1 MNNISQKII
10 FQNLLIKK
18 ISLGHK
24 TPTILLIFIVA
35 FTLNIYSQ
43 GTRNELLF
51 DDNWKFFMGDA
62 KGAQKAS
69 FNDSSWRDID
79 VPHDWSIENLPSQK
93 PGEVVGPFSKNSP
106 GATATAYTLGGTAW
120 YRKTFTLSDN
130 EKFDKTTINFDGV
143 YMNCEV
149 WLNGILLGTQP
160 YGYTPFNFDITKIL
174 NIPGT
179 PNVIAVK
186 VKNEGKN
193 SRWYSG
199 SGIYR
204 HVWLVQKQALH
215 IEHDGVFINTESI
228 SANKA
233 VVKTVVTI
241 NNQTNKS
248 PNTKLNIKIMNPSGE
263 VVQQAE
269 MSVSTFSSNSLD
281 IIQNIEIK
289 NPQLWSIENPNLY
302 TASIELIADGI
313 ITDKALTTFGIR
325 TISFDAENGFLLNG
339 KSVLL
344 KGGCLHHD
352 NGFLGSATIDRAE
365 ERRVELMKAY
375 GFNAIRTAHNPP
387 SKQFLDACDR
397 NGILVINEAFDMWE
411 RPKNPQDYHL
421 YFKEWWK
428 KDLKSLIYRDRN
440 HPSVIMWSIGNEI
453 NERAESLGYEITK
466 KLVDEVHRLDFTR
479 PAISSICS
487 FWDHPR
493 QDWSTTAPAFAY
505 LDVSG
510 YNYMK
515 SQYEQDHIDFPKR
528 VMVGTESYAK
538 EAYDYWQHVKK
549 HPWVIGDFVWT
560 AMDYLGETGLGNA
573 RLDNDPDKG
582 FLRSWP
588 WFNGFSG
595 DIDICGFKKPQLLYR
610 DVIWDNSDLEMLVHT
625 PIPEGRKELV
635 TQWGWPN
642 ELPSWNWDGLEGEI
656 MDVRVFSNHSLVRLE
671 LNGETIAEQIVNDS
685 TKLIANF
692 KVPYKPGI
700 LKAVAFEN
708 GIEVISKELR
718 TTGSPAKIKLTA
730 DKNNIKADRNDLSYV
745 KVEIIDSNGNL
756 IPNAEIPITFTVT
769 GVGEIAG
776 SGSANPKDMESFN
789 NTICRTF
796 QGKALAILRP
806 LIGKKV
812 GTITLKAEANGLSAG
827 EIIITV
833 Q

>member
-1 MNNISQKII
+1 MNFSNKNQLMKVK
-10 FQNLLIKK
+10 FKK
-18 ISLGHK
+18 INIVHK
-24 TPTILLIFIVA
+24 TPTILLIFMVA
-35 FTLNIYSQ
+35 FTLNVYSQ
-43 GTRNELLF
+43 DIRNELLF
-51 DDNWKFFMGDA
+51 DDNWKFFLGEA

-79 VPHDWSIENLPSQK
+79 VPHDWSIEKLPNQK
-93 PGEVVGPFSKNSP
+93 PGEIVGPFSKNSS
-106 GATATAYTLGGTAW
+106 GTTATAYTLGGTAW
-120 YRKTFTLSDN
+120 YRKTFTLSDK
-130 EKFDKTTINFDGV
+130 EKFDKTSINFDGV

-149 WLNGILLGTQP
+149 WLNGKLLGTQP
-160 YGYTPFNFDITKIL
+160 YGYTSFYFDITNSL
-174 NIPGT
+174 NTPGT

-215 IEHDGVFINTESI
+215 IDHDGVFIDTKSI
-228 SANKA
+228 SSDKA
-233 VVKTVVTI
+233 VIKTLVTI
-241 NNQTNKS
+241 NNQTNKI
-248 PNTKLNIKIMNPSGE
+248 PKTKLSLKIMDPSAKI
-263 VVQQAE
+263 VQKAE
-269 MSVSTFSSNSLD
+269 ISVGAFSSNSLD

-289 NPQLWSIENPNLY
+289 NPQLWSTESPNLY
-302 TASIELIADGI
+302 TASIEVIADGI
-313 ITDKALTTFGIR
+313 ITDRTLTTFGIR

-397 NGILVINEAFDMWE
+397 NGILVIDETFDMWE
-411 RPKNPQDYHL
+411 RAKNPEDYHL

-440 HPSVIMWSIGNEI
+440 HPSVIMWSIGNEL

-466 KLVDEVHRLDFTR
+466 KLVDEVHRLDSTR
-479 PAISSICS
+479 PAIESICS
-487 FWDHPR
+487 FWDHSG
-493 QDWSTTAPAFAY
+493 QEWSTTAPAFAY

-515 SQYEQDHIDFPKR
+515 GQYKQDHIDFPER

-538 EAYDYWQHVKK
+538 EAYDYWQNVKK
-549 HPWVIGDFVWT
+549 YPWVIGDFVWT

-625 PIPEGRKELV
+625 PIPQGRKELV
-635 TQWGWPN
+635 SQWGWPN

-656 MDVRVFSNHSLVRLE
+656 MDVRVFSNHPLVRLE

-685 TKLIANF
+685 TKLIASF

-700 LKAVAFEN
+700 LRAVAFEN
-708 GIEVISKELR
+708 GIEVASKEYR

-730 DKNNIKADRNDLSYV
+730 DRKNIKANRNDLSYV

-756 IPNAEIPITFTVT
+756 IPNAEIPVTFTVT

-789 NTICRTF
+789 SPICKTY

-806 LIGKKV
+806 LIKGEL
-812 GTITLKAEANGLSAG
+812 GTITLKAEANGLSTG
-827 EIIITV
+827 EIKIIV